1 MTETTAKTATLKADD
16 GHEFMLDL
24 YEPASAATGI
34 IQVLHG
40 LGEHAGRY
48 RRFAGAA
55 NARGFVVCVH
65 NHRGHGPATDHP
77 GYFAVANGWERL
89 TSDAL
94 LVLDYVCERYPGLPV
109 TLLGHSMGSYI
120 AQHFAMNHG
129 SRLSALVLSG
139 STWPS
144 RVQVLVAR
152 LLQSLVGL
160 RYPREAHS
168 PLLDKL
174 LFADFN
180 KRFEPARTGLDWLSR
195 DEREVDLYVDD
206 PLCGGPYMTGL
217 WRDLLGGLYELGSDN
232 AISRV
237 PGTLPIL
244 ITGGELDPVGGDDGM
259 GKLAM
264 HYAQTGHSRL
274 KVRIYPDGR
283 HEMLNET
290 NRDEVTDDWL
300 TWIQENARPRR

>member
-16 GHEFMLDL
+16 GHAIAVTIFAPDTA
-24 YEPASAATGI
+24 PTGI

-48 RRFAGAA
+48 RRFAAAA
-55 NARGFVVCVH
+55 NARGFIVCIH
-65 NHRGHGPATDHP
+65 NHRGHGADSDHP
-77 GYFAVANGWERL
+77 GFFANDNGWERL

-94 LVLDYVCERYPGLPV
+94 LVQEHACELYPDLPV

-129 SRLSALVLSG
+129 DRLSALVLSG

-152 LLQSLVGL
+152 LLRGIVGL
-160 RYPREAHS
+160 RHAEGAHS

-195 DEREVDLYVDD
+195 DEHEVDLYIDD
-206 PLCGGPYMTGL
+206 PLCGGPYTTGL
-217 WRDLLGGLYELGSDN
+217 WRDLLRGLYELGSDN
-232 AISRV
+232 SITRV

-244 ITGGELDPVGGDDGM
+244 ITGGELDPVGGDHGM

-300 TWIQENARPRR
+300 AWIADHARQSR

>member
-1 MTETTAKTATLKADD
+1 MTETKTTTLKTDD
-16 GHEFMLDL
+16 GHEIAITVF
-24 YEPASAATGI
+24 EPETAATGI

-48 RRFAGAA
+48 RRFAAAA
-55 NARGFVVCVH
+55 NARGFIVCIH
-65 NHRGHGPATDHP
+65 NHRGHGPESDHP
-77 GYFAVANGWERL
+77 GYFADENGWERL

-94 LVLDYVCERYPGLPV
+94 LVQEHVCQRYPGLPV

-129 SRLSALVLSG
+129 ARLSALVLSG

-152 LLQSLVGL
+152 LLRSIVGL
-160 RYPREAHS
+160 RHAAGAHS

-180 KRFEPARTGLDWLSR
+180 KRFEPARTALDWLSR
-195 DEREVDLYVDD
+195 DEHEVDLYIDD
-206 PLCGGPYMTGL
+206 PLCGGPYTTGL
-217 WRDLLGGLYELGSDN
+217 WRDLLRGLYELGSDN
-232 AISRV
+232 AITRV

-244 ITGGELDPVGGDDGM
+244 ISGGKLDPVGGDDGM

-300 TWIQENARPRR
+300 AWIADHARQPR